1 MSLNL
6 MIVASIFILA
16 IIILILYFL
25 RKNKLK
31 VKYAIIWLLLF
42 GFLLIFLLI
51 PGLLGWITNL
61 LGFQMSSNMIIS
73 LLLGVLVIIS
83 ISLTG
88 IVSSQDKKIRL
99 LVQEISIIKSGLN
112 GRNNNE

>member
-6 MIVASIFILA
+6 MIVASIFIVA
-16 IIILILYFL
+16 VIILILYFL
-25 RKNKLK
+25 KKEKLK
-31 VKYAIIWLLLF
+31 VKYAVIWLLLF

-51 PGLLGWITNL
+51 PGLLEWITNL

-73 LLLGVLVIIS
+73 LLLAVLVIIN

-99 LVQEISIIKSGLN
+99 LVQEVSMMKKKMKDK
-112 GRNNNE
+112 